1 MSPKSQRRREA
12 HGEGAPKPG
21 GQTEAWLG
29 HSSVPWGAS
38 FKLNSCDS
46 ER

>member
-1 MSPKSQRRREA
+1 MSPKSRRREA
-12 HGEGAPKPG
+12 RGEGAPQTR

-29 HSSVPWGAS
+29 RSSVPWGAS